1 MARRASAHTKAW
13 RVRQSLLASARRDAR
28 PPHAASPLRHCG
40 SGRVGRA
47 MRVVS
52 TNFVY
57 HRTCAKENFT
67 LSGSMF
73 LVPQRRT
80 PRPPSPVRASGRVPA
95 APGRGARLSPSAWPR
110 PLARAPRAPARSS
123 AHRTSPLRL
132 TPLDCVDRTAAGRR
146 RGADPTELRAYV
158 RSAAPAPRAWH
169 THRSPRTRGRAR
181 PMAPTQVGLIY
192 LPSGCSRTLRPCI
205 GRTAGQRPH

>member
-13 RVRQSLLASARRDAR
+13 RVRQSLLQAHDAT
-28 PPHAASPLRHCG
+28 PGHHAASPLRHCG

-67 LSGSMF
+67 LSLYILGSAETH
-73 LVPQRRT
+73 PPPAPRRAP
-80 PRPPSPVRASGRVPA
+80 PRGRA
-95 APGRGARLSPSAWPR
+95 APPPRRPALWPLRRPGWRRRLALGPS
-110 PLARAPRAPARSS
+110 RAPRPS

-146 RGADPTELRAYV
+146 RGADPTATTYV

-169 THRSPRTRGRAR
+169 TALTTHTRPRPAHGPHAGG
-181 PMAPTQVGLIY
+181 PN